1 MSGESHLLTMRR
13 PLALVISLLMASLAL
28 TGCLGSDE
36 FGFSANDL
44 TAPELATA
52 SIELED
58 VPEADM
64 MYIGME
70 YALSWKVS
78 EVNQCHTA
86 AVKIFLENKGLGDIF
101 VDSISWTWA
110 DGGSFERDVAV
121 TVSPGEEAMVG
132 KLLFTSQEAGEQ
144 TYSVGVGML
153 ASNLMGTRWYDHGI
167 IETDEH
173 EIDVIPLGTAVEYNV
188 TSNPRSVYDDIN
200 SLVDFETVDSAV
212 DMIINEHPGEY
223 SIIQVV
229 AAYEW
234 VEGNIEYVLD
244 VGDHWQSAEETLLQ
258 GYGDCEDQ
266 AILLASIVT
275 ALGGTARVNI
285 MEQHAFPTV
294 YVGDDNGTLEGV
306 RACLSSY
313 YDADVEVCF
322 LEDGYGYW
330 MVIDTNGIP
339 YAGGLPPLSVSTE
352 DGWGFLETDYL
363 YPIDVTGEPS
373 PDGISLFGL

>member
-1 MSGESHLLTMRR
+1 MSGEPYLLTMRR
-13 PLALVISLLMASLAL
+13 PLALLISLLMVSIAL

-36 FGFSANDL
+36 FGFSVNDL

-52 SIELED
+52 LIELED
-58 VPEADM
+58 VPETDV

-70 YALSWKVS
+70 YALSWTVS
-78 EVNQCHTA
+78 EVNQGHTA
-86 AVKIFLENKGLGDIF
+86 VVKVFVENQGLGDIF
-101 VDSISWTWA
+101 VDSISWAWK
-110 DGGSFERDVAV
+110 DGEGFERDVAI

-132 KLLFTSQEAGEQ
+132 KLLFTSRVAGER
-144 TYSVGVGML
+144 TYSIGVGML
-153 ASNLMGTRWYDHGI
+153 ASNLMGTRWYDHGV

-200 SLVDFETVDSAV
+200 ALVDFETVDPV
-212 DMIINEHPGEY
+212 VETIINEHPGEY
-223 SIIQVV
+223 SIIQVL

-244 VGDHWQSAEETLLQ
+244 VGDYWQSAEETLLR

-285 MEQHAFPTV
+285 MEQHAFATV
-294 YVGDDNGTLEGV
+294 YVGGDNGTLEGV
-306 RACLSSY
+306 RASLSSFY
-313 YDADVEVCF
+313 EAEAEVCF

-352 DGWGFLETDYL
+352 DGWGFLETEYL
-363 YPIDVTGEPS
+363 YPIDVTGVPS
-373 PDGISLFGL
+373 PDGISFFGL